1 MITDRLQSLLQ
12 RFSISARMFHSGPL
26 CGMHDFGSHDGSGH
40 LHLIRRGPVRAQHA
54 TGTVLRIEQPSLVLY
69 PQGLAHRFLT
79 DPDTG
84 ADLACANITFGSGHS
99 PLAQALPELVIVP
112 LAKLSSATAV
122 LDVLFEEAFAQ
133 RCGRQVLVDRLFE
146 AVLVLVLRHLLDSGR
161 LAVGPLAGL
170 SHPRLVHAM
179 TAMHDA
185 PGDPWTLATLATRA
199 GMSRSR
205 FAAAFAQT
213 VGMPAASYLASY
225 RISLAKDL
233 LQQGRPLERIANDIG
248 YGSSAALS
256 RAFTAQ
262 CGTSPRAWKQAQQ
275 QAGA

>member
-1 MITDRLQSLLQ
+1 
-12 RFSISARMFHSGPL
+12 MFHSGPL
-26 CGMHDFGSHDGSGH
+26 CGLHDFGSDDGSGH

-54 TGTVLRIEQPSLVLY
+54 AGIVMRIEQPSLVLY
-69 PQGLAHRFLT
+69 PTGLAHRFLT

-84 ADLACANITFGSGHS
+84 ADLACANICFGSGRS
-99 PLAQALPELVIVP
+99 PLAQALPEMVIVP
-112 LAKLSSATAV
+112 LAQLSSATAV
-122 LDVLFEEAFAQ
+122 LDLLFEEAFAQ
-133 RCGRQVLVDRLFE
+133 RCGRQIIVDRLFE
-146 AVLVLVLRHLLDSGR
+146 AVLVIVLRHLLDSGR

-185 PGDPWTLATLATRA
+185 PREPWTLASLAARA

-205 FAAAFAQT
+205 FAASFAQT
-213 VGMPAASYLASY
+213 VGVPAASYLATY

-233 LQQGRPLERIANDIG
+233 LQQGRLLERIAEDVG

-256 RAFTAQ
+256 RAFSAQ
-262 CGTSPRAWKQAQQ
+262 CGASPRAWKQAQLKV
-275 QAGA
+275 AE

>member
-1 MITDRLQSLLQ
+1 MITDRLQGLLQ
-12 RFSISARMFHSGPL
+12 RFSVSARMFHSGPL
-26 CGMHDFGSHDGSGH
+26 CGLHDFGADDGSGH

-54 TGTVLRIEQPSLVLY
+54 AGNVMRIEQPSLVLY
-69 PQGLAHRFLT
+69 PTGLAHRFLT

-84 ADLACANITFGSGHS
+84 ADLACANISFGSGRS
-99 PLAQALPELVIVP
+99 PLAQALPEIVIVP
-112 LAKLSSATAV
+112 LARLANATAV
-122 LDVLFEEAFAQ
+122 LELLFKEAFAQ
-133 RCGRQVLVDRLFE
+133 RCGRQIIVDRLFE

-185 PGDPWTLATLATRA
+185 PREPWTLASLAARA
-199 GMSRSR
+199 GMSRSC
-205 FAAAFAQT
+205 FAASFAQT
-213 VGMPAASYLASY
+213 IGMPAASYLATY

-233 LQQGRPLERIANDIG
+233 LQQGRPLERIAEDIG

-256 RAFTAQ
+256 RAFSAQ
-262 CGTSPRAWKQAQQ
+262 CGASPRAWKQAQL